1 MVSRVPGN
9 LTSVAARICDHHQQ
23 KHEQDC
29 TIGNAHTQFPLADD
43 ETIFG
48 SAGTGMIRHS

>member
-1 MVSRVPGN
+1 MVGRVRGN
-9 LTSVAARICDHHQQ
+9 FGSVAARICDHHQQ

-29 TIGNAHTQFPLADD
+29 TISKAHAQFPLADD